1 MGVYTTINDPSVY
14 FQIKAWTGNG
24 YGASQTFDGNAN
36 IQPDWLWY
44 KSKSTAGDHG
54 WMDSTRGKPGS
65 NNSYY
70 VLRSNS
76 DGAQIAVNS
85 GSDLTTLSSDGFTY
99 GAVHYLDMAT
109 NGAENLAWSWKCNGG
124 TTSSNSDGSITSTVQ
139 ANTTSKFSII
149 TYTGT
154 GSGATVGHG
163 LGTKPTAV
171 FVKRTDGTANWRCF
185 HQYGN
190 IGNSGTQM
198 QAGGKLNSTAAFDF
212 GANSYWNNTSFTSTT
227 LSLGTSSEV
236 NGSGEVY
243 VAYCFAEVQGYSKFG
258 QYTANNSVNGSHIYT
273 GFKPNFLMIKSTSA
287 PAENWTILDAKRD
300 PFNYQVSKLSAN
312 GTSAQ
317 NVDSNSLDLLSNGFK
332 IRSNIGNWGGSHQY
346 VYWAWAQAPLVSS
359 NNVPATAR

>member
-44 KSKSTAGDHG
+44 KSKSVIGDHG
-54 WMDSTRGKPGS
+54 WMDSARGKPGG

-70 VLRSNS
+70 ILRSNS
-76 DGAQIAVNS
+76 DAAEVTVNS
-85 GSDLTTLSSDGFTY
+85 GSDLTTLSTDGFTY
-99 GAVHYLDMAT
+99 GAAHYLDMAT
-109 NGAENLAWSWKCNGG
+109 NNAENLAWSWKCNAGTEVTNNDG
-124 TTSSNSDGSITSTVQ
+124 STTSYVQ
-139 ANTTSKFSII
+139 VNTTSKFSIVK
-149 TYTGT
+149 YEGT
-154 GSGATVGHG
+154 GSGTTVGHG
-163 LGTKPTAV
+163 LGTKPAVV
-171 FVKRTDGTANWRCF
+171 FVKRRNGTNNWRCF

-212 GANSYWNNTSFTSTT
+212 GANSYWNNTSFTNTT
-227 LSLGTSSEV
+227 LSLGSSSET
-236 NGSGEVY
+236 NHSGGNMI
-243 VAYCFAEVQGYSKFG
+243 AYCFAEVQGYSKFG
-258 QYTANNSVNGSHIYT
+258 QYTANNSTNGSHIYT

-287 PAENWTILDAKRD
+287 SAENWTILDATRD

-312 GTSAQ
+312 GTAAQ

-332 IRSNIGNWGGSHQY
+332 IRSNIGNWGASHQY